1 MSNPIR
7 VILAASDSRITNGYS
22 IVAYELAKELAKKE
36 DIELTYYGFQRF
48 NPNPAHEKE
57 RELPTNVQIYDAF
70 ANENPKGMGFG
81 FDQVADFVT
90 LNKPDVIIIYND
102 MVVVANIMERII
114 KIPNRK
120 FKIIVYIDQ
129 VYTPQKSQYIDL
141 LNNHADYVMAFTPFW
156 EDTLKWMGITKPTG
170 FLPHGF
176 NPMTHYP
183 VPTNICRDYYNLK
196 HDDFIVLSL
205 NRNQPRKRYDLLLK
219 AWAEFVYRHPND
231 PVKLLIATAIKGSW
245 DLMEVYTY
253 ELKLRGMTIADGL
266 KHVIFIDNP
275 QNLLDEEI
283 NILYNLGDI
292 SIAVSDGGGF
302 ELCTYQQAAVGK
314 PQITSYVGGIKDFF
328 TAQNSV
334 ILKPAMKIHLDSAS
348 VGGEAELIDYL
359 EAVDGLEAY
368 YADSELRKRHGK
380 LCREGIL
387 KKYKWSDIGDKLYT
401 IIKEVDGYGQSIPKL
416 NLSNSL
422 VGDLVTPPM
431 NIGITEMEQAIKGNE
446 SPKQA
451 TDISS
456 VYSYE
461 KLAPPRTPTPAP
473 PAPPPT
479 SAPAPPPTSA
489 PAPPTP
495 APPTPP
501 APGKVSLYDISDAL
515 STPAPAPPVPP
526 APAPAPHAP
535 PSPSPPAPVPAPH
548 APPSPAPTPE
558 PTPKPKPTPEPTP
571 KPTPKQKIEVIDE
584 ESDNEPEFYKNVP
597 AFDVKKLKKK
607 KKKTKPEPE
616 AKPEA
621 RSKVDEIK
629 ERLQN
634 KILKREEPAPPTP
647 PTLRPAPAPE
657 DDNDDIS
664 VEEIMKLQ
672 VKLAKLL
679 KNKKLY

>member
-1 MSNPIR
+1 MSNPTR

-90 LNKPDVIIIYND
+90 LNKPDVIILYND
-102 MVVVANIMERII
+102 MVVVSNIMERII

-129 VYTPQKSQYIDL
+129 VYTPQKAQYIDL

-219 AWAEFVYRHPND
+219 AWAEFVYRHQDD

-253 ELKLRGMTIADGL
+253 ELKLRGLTIEDGL

-292 SIAVSDGGGF
+292 SLAVSDGGGF

-328 TAQNSV
+328 TSQNSV

-368 YADSELRKRHGK
+368 YASQELRQRHGK

-387 KKYKWSDIGDKLYT
+387 KKYKWSDIGDKLYN
-401 IIKEVDGYGQSIPKL
+401 IIKEVDGYGQTIPKL
-416 NLSNSL
+416 NRSNSL
-422 VGDLVTPPM
+422 VGDLVSPPM
-431 NIGITEMEQAIKGNE
+431 NIGISEMEQAIKGNE
-446 SPKQA
+446 APKQA

-461 KLAPPRTPTPAP
+461 KLAPPPEPEPAP
-473 PAPPPT
+473 PAPPAPALAPLAPAL
-479 SAPAPPPTSA
+479 APAPA
-489 PAPPTP
+489 
-495 APPTPP
+495 PP
-501 APGKVSLYDISDAL
+501 APGKVSLSDISDAL
-515 STPAPAPPVPP
+515 APAPAPAPPVPP
-526 APAPAPHAP
+526 L
-535 PSPSPPAPVPAPH
+535 
-548 APPSPAPTPE
+548 E
-558 PTPKPKPTPEPTP
+558 Q
-571 KPTPKQKIEVIDE
+571 KQKIEVIDE
-584 ESDNEPEFYKNVP
+584 ESDDEPEFYKNVP

-607 KKKTKPEPE
+607 KKKTKPESE
-616 AKPEA
+616 AKPADARPPAEA
-621 RSKVDEIK
+621 RSKADEIK

-634 KILKREEPAPPTP
+634 KIQKREEPAPVPASV
-647 PTLRPAPAPE
+647 PAPAPAPAAE
-657 DDNDDIS
+657 DDEDDIS

-672 VKLAKLL
+672 LKLAKLL
-679 KNKKLY
+679 KNKK

>member
-1 MSNPIR
+1 MSNPTR

-90 LNKPDVIIIYND
+90 LNKPDVIILYND

-129 VYTPQKSQYIDL
+129 VYTPQKSQYIEL

-219 AWAEFVYRHPND
+219 AWAEFVYRHPDD

-253 ELKLRGMTIADGL
+253 ELKLRGMTITDGL

-292 SIAVSDGGGF
+292 SLAVSDGGGF

-368 YADSELRKRHGK
+368 YANSELRKRHGA

-387 KKYKWSDIGDKLYT
+387 KKYKWSDIGDKLYN
-401 IIKEVDGYGQSIPKL
+401 IIKEVDGYGQTIPKL
-416 NLSNSL
+416 NRSNSL

-431 NIGITEMEQAIKGNE
+431 NIGISEMEQAIKGNE
-446 SPKQA
+446 APKQA

-461 KLAPPRTPTPAP
+461 KLAPPPE
-473 PAPPPT
+473 PAPPPPP
-479 SAPAPPPTSA
+479 APAPPP
-489 PAPPTP
+489 PPQ
-495 APPTPP
+495 
-501 APGKVSLYDISDAL
+501 APGKVSLSDISDAL
-515 STPAPAPPVPP
+515 SPAPAPE
-526 APAPAPHAP
+526 
-535 PSPSPPAPVPAPH
+535 
-548 APPSPAPTPE
+548 APTP
-558 PTPKPKPTPEPTP
+558 TPA
-571 KPTPKQKIEVIDE
+571 PTPKQKIEVIDK
-584 ESDNEPEFYKNVP
+584 ESDDEPEFYKNVP

-616 AKPEA
+616 PEARPPAAEA
-621 RSKVDEIK
+621 RSKADEIK

-634 KILKREEPAPPTP
+634 KILKREEPAPVPPPAPPTP
-647 PTLRPAPAPE
+647 APPTPAPE
-657 DDNDDIS
+657 DDEDDIS

-672 VKLAKLL
+672 LKLAKLL
-679 KNKKLY
+679 KTKK

>member
-1 MSNPIR
+1 MSNPTR

-22 IVAYELAKELAKKE
+22 IVAYELAKELAKKQ

-90 LNKPDVIIIYND
+90 LNKPDVIILYND

-129 VYTPQKSQYIDL
+129 VYTPQKSQYIEL

-196 HDDFIVLSL
+196 QNDFIVLSL
-205 NRNQPRKRYDLLLK
+205 NRNQPRKRYDLLLQ
-219 AWAEFVYRHPND
+219 AWAEFVYRHPDD

-253 ELKLRGMTIADGL
+253 ELKKRGMTIADGL

-292 SIAVSDGGGF
+292 SLAVSDGGGF

-334 ILKPAMKIHLDSAS
+334 ILKPKMKIHLDSAS

-359 EAVDGLEAY
+359 DAVDGLEAY
-368 YADSELRKRHGK
+368 YASHELRKRHGA

-387 KKYKWSDIGDKLYT
+387 KKYKWSDIGDKLYN
-401 IIKEVDGYGQSIPKL
+401 IIKEVDGYGSASGVPKL
-416 NLSNSL
+416 NQSNSL
-422 VGDLVTPPM
+422 GGDLVTPPM

-446 SPKQA
+446 APKQA
-451 TDISS
+451 EELSS

-461 KLAPPRTPTPAP
+461 KLAPPVPVSDKKVSLSDINEALTPAP
-473 PAPPPT
+473 SLAL
-479 SAPAPPPTSA
+479 
-489 PAPPTP
+489 TP
-495 APPTPP
+495 AP
-501 APGKVSLYDISDAL
+501 SLATTEKIEAL
-515 STPAPAPPVPP
+515 TPAPSLAIK
-526 APAPAPHAP
+526 
-535 PSPSPPAPVPAPH
+535 
-548 APPSPAPTPE
+548 E
-558 PTPKPKPTPEPTP
+558 
-571 KPTPKQKIEVIDE
+571 KIEVINED
-584 ESDNEPEFYKNVP
+584 SDDDEPEFYKNVP

-607 KKKTKPEPE
+607 KKKTKPEVAD
-616 AKPEA
+616 AKPRA
-621 RSKVDEIK
+621 DEIK

-634 KILKREEPAPPTP
+634 KIQKREEPV
-647 PTLRPAPAPE
+647 PAPVE
-657 DDNDDIS
+657 DDEDDIS

-672 VKLAKLL
+672 LKLAKLL
-679 KNKKLY
+679 KNKK